1 MILISRYHKLKNL
14 SLLGDLM
21 IRDVT
26 NSGDNI
32 ELILK
37 FNQIVYNFLL
47 FRCDLFFVSDNFIRT
62 GDVTR

>member
-14 SLLGDLM
+14 SLFGDL

-37 FNQIVYNFLL
+37 FNQIVYNFFVVSMRPL
-47 FRCDLFFVSDNFIRT
+47 FRFR
-62 GDVTR
+62 

>member
-14 SLLGDLM
+14 SLLGDL

-37 FNQIVYNFLL
+37 FNQIVYNFFVVSMRPL
-47 FRCDLFFVSDNFIRT
+47 FRFR
-62 GDVTR
+62 

>member
-14 SLLGDLM
+14 SLFGDL

-37 FNQIVYNFLL
+37 FNQIVYIFLL